1 MSCMRR
7 HRISQSEEKGGLE
20 VTFFGE
26 YFVLVEKA
34 LRCVDHSLLESV
46 AGAIMETAAR
56 KRKIILAGNGGS
68 AAIAGHVTVDLTKAS
83 GIRSI
88 NFNEAGLLTCLA
100 NDYGYENVF
109 EKALEFYGNQGDLLI
124 LISSGGQSQN
134 VLNAAR
140 KARELHIGVVT
151 FTGFERDNKL
161 RQMGDLNLWVDS
173 KSYNVVEMTHNTWLV
188 AIADYIVA
196 KMSQPRS

>member
-1 MSCMRR
+1 
-7 HRISQSEEKGGLE
+7 

-26 YFVLVEKA
+26 YFLLVEKA
-34 LRCVDHSLLESV
+34 LKAVDHSLLQDV
-46 AGAIMETAAR
+46 AGAIMETADR
-56 KRKIILAGNGGS
+56 RRKIILAGNGGS
-68 AAIAGHVTVDLTKAS
+68 AAMASHVAVDLTKSA

-109 EKALEFYGNQGDLLI
+109 EKALELYGNEGDLLI

-140 KARELHIGVVT
+140 KARELRIGVIT
-151 FTGFERDNKL
+151 FTGFEKDNEL

-173 KSYNVVEMTHNTWLV
+173 KSYNVVEMTHHTWLV
-188 AIADYIVA
+188 AIADYIAA
-196 KMSQPRS
+196 KMSRLGH